1 MSSASVASRLEPKVG
16 GVRLTSVE
24 EVAIG
29 GGGWRAS
36 SRRLGTPM
44 HGFSRSNHQT
54 ILSPQGVLNAVGD
67 IRQLLHN
74 TIGACPWVVQLARL
88 SFWDNRRV

>member
-1 MSSASVASRLEPKVG
+1 VAWDAYARFQSVKV
-16 GVRLTSVE
+16 
-24 EVAIG
+24 
-29 GGGWRAS
+29 
-36 SRRLGTPM
+36 
-44 HGFSRSNHQT
+44 NHQT